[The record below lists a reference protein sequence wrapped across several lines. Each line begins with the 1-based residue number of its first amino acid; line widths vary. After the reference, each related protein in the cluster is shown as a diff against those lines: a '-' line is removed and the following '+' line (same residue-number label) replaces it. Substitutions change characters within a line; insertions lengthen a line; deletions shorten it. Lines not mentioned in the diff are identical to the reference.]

1 MSDWKL
7 GAASPFLTERAR
19 ARAPQIVDYA
29 AAGGGA
35 VLVSPAGDVIL
46 SRGSIDDLERRLV
59 VRTARQLGAT
69 ERLASFQVG
78 RFCVHAA
85 PVRDGWILCTLSCAS
100 ISPTILVARLK
111 RASHVMALALLDNG
125 TSKPNGVSSG
135 PEGASARI
143 YVFPKIRQN

>member
-7 GAASPFLTERAR
+7 GASSPFLSDRAR

-35 VLVSPAGDVIL
+35 ILVSPAGDVVL
-46 SRGSIDDLERRLV
+46 SRGTNDDLERRLV
-59 VRTARQLGAT
+59 VRTARQLGGA

-85 PVRDGWILCTLSCAS
+85 PVRDGWMLCTLSCAS
-100 ISPTILVARLK
+100 ISPTILVDRLK
-111 RASHVMALALLDNG
+111 RASHVMALALLDG
-125 TSKPNGVSSG
+125 EMPKGGGSSG
-135 PEGASARI
+135 PQSASARI
-143 YVFPKIRQN
+143 YVFPKTRRS